1 LNNSAPLLAVKD
13 LLVRYGPVEA
23 LHGVSLDVY
32 PGEIVALIG
41 SNGAGKS
48 TTLRAISG
56 MIPVESGS
64 VSLSGEAITNLPGH
78 QIVRRGLA
86 HIPEGRQIFGDQSVF
101 DNLLLGGFSLDSHIS
116 RSLAEQEIKRF
127 PVLYE
132 RRGQRAGTLSG
143 GEQQM
148 LAISRGLMSRPRL
161 LLMDEPSMGLA
172 PLLVRQVAQTILD
185 LNAEGVTV
193 LLVEQLASM
202 ALAVADRAY
211 VLQNGVVRLTARA
224 KTCPRTRRSF
234 AYTWA
239 ARRAHLPDYRQRK
252 GFSSLTTRL
261 AEGSRIQCVAQLPK
275 AVSAWASTLAERS
288 PI

>member
-1 LNNSAPLLAVKD
+1 MNAAPLLSVTD
-13 LLVRYGPVEA
+13 VVVRYGQIEA
-23 LHGVSLDVY
+23 LHGVSLDVF
-32 PGEIVALIG
+32 PGEVVALIG

-48 TTLRAISG
+48 TTLRAVSG
-56 MIPVESGS
+56 MIPVVGGS
-64 VSLSGEAITNLPGH
+64 VFFDGQEITNMRAD

-101 DNLLLGGFSLDSHIS
+101 DNLLLGGFSLDNRASHD
-116 RSLAEQEIKRF
+116 LADTEIRRF

-132 RRGQRAGTLSG
+132 RRKQRAGTLSG

-148 LAISRGLMSRPRL
+148 PAISRGLMSRPKM

-185 LNAEGVTV
+185 LNAQGVTV

-211 VLQNGVVRLTARA
+211 VIQNGVVRLQGTSKEVGENPEVVRL
-224 KTCPRTRRSF
+224 
-234 AYTWA
+234 YLGGA
-239 ARRAHLPDYRQRK
+239 A
-252 GFSSLTTRL
+252 
-261 AEGSRIQCVAQLPK
+261 
-275 AVSAWASTLAERS
+275 SASA
-288 PI
+288 

>member
-1 LNNSAPLLAVKD
+1 MNAAPLLSVTD
-13 LLVRYGPVEA
+13 LTVRYGQIEA
-23 LHGVSLDVY
+23 LHGVSLEVF
-32 PGEIVALIG
+32 PGEVVALIG

-48 TTLRAISG
+48 TTLRAVSG
-56 MIPVESGS
+56 MIAAASGS
-64 VSLSGEAITNLPGH
+64 VFFDGHQITNLRGD

-101 DNLLLGGFSLDSHIS
+101 DNLLLGGFSLDSS
-116 RSLAEQEIKRF
+116 ALRSQADQEIRRF

-132 RRGQRAGTLSG
+132 RRKQRAGTLSG

-148 LAISRGLMSRPRL
+148 LAISRGLMSRPKM

-185 LNAEGVTV
+185 LNAQGVTM

-211 VLQNGVVRLTARA
+211 VIQNGVVRLQGPS
-224 KTCPRTRRSF
+224 KDV
-234 AYTWA
+234 A
-239 ARRAHLPDYRQRK
+239 ANPEVV
-252 GFSSLTTRL
+252 RL
-261 AEGSRIQCVAQLPK
+261 YLGGAA
-275 AVSAWASTLAERS
+275 SASA
-288 PI
+288 

>member
-1 LNNSAPLLAVKD
+1 MTDIPLLSVSD
-13 LLVRYGPVEA
+13 LVVRYGQIEA
-23 LHGVSLDVY
+23 LHGVSLEVF
-32 PGEIVALIG
+32 PGEVVALIG

-48 TTLRAISG
+48 TTLRAVSG
-56 MIPVESGS
+56 MIPVAGGS
-64 VSLSGEAITNLPGH
+64 VFFDGQEITNLRGD

-101 DNLLLGGFSLDSHIS
+101 DNLLLGGFSLEGSTS
-116 RSLAEQEIKRF
+116 RSLADREIRRF

-132 RRGQRAGTLSG
+132 RRKQRAGTLSG

-148 LAISRGLMSRPRL
+148 LAISRGLMSRPKM

-185 LNAEGVTV
+185 LNAQGVTV

-211 VLQNGVVRLTARA
+211 VIQNGVVRLQGPSRDV
-224 KTCPRTRRSF
+224 
-234 AYTWA
+234 A
-239 ARRAHLPDYRQRK
+239 ANPEVV
-252 GFSSLTTRL
+252 RL
-261 AEGSRIQCVAQLPK
+261 YLGGAASGSA
-275 AVSAWASTLAERS
+275 
-288 PI
+288 

>member
-1 LNNSAPLLAVKD
+1 MSSQPLLSITNLV
-13 LLVRYGPVEA
+13 VRYGQVEA
-23 LHGVSLDVY
+23 LHGVSLDVH

-56 MIPVESGS
+56 LIRAASGG
-64 VSLSGEAITNLPGH
+64 VRFDGQDITNLRGD

-101 DNLLLGGFSLDSHIS
+101 DNLLLGGISLDTRAS
-116 RSLAEQEIKRF
+116 RTLAEQEIRRF
-127 PVLYE
+127 PVLVE
-132 RRGQRAGTLSG
+132 RRHQRAGTLSG

-148 LAISRGLMSRPRL
+148 LAISRGLMSRPKL

-185 LNAEGVTV
+185 LNAQGMTV
-193 LLVEQLASM
+193 LLVEQMASM

-211 VLQNGVVRLTARA
+211 VIQNGMVRLEGSSESVAHNPEVVRL
-224 KTCPRTRRSF
+224 
-234 AYTWA
+234 YLGGA
-239 ARRAHLPDYRQRK
+239 A
-252 GFSSLTTRL
+252 
-261 AEGSRIQCVAQLPK
+261 GSIA
-275 AVSAWASTLAERS
+275 
-288 PI
+288 

>member
-1 LNNSAPLLAVKD
+1 MTAPLLEVRD
-13 LLVRYGPVEA
+13 LAVRYGPVEA

-56 MIPVESGS
+56 MIPVESGT
-64 VSLSGEAITNLPGH
+64 VSLDGTAITNLPGH

-86 HIPEGRQIFGDQSVF
+86 HIPEGRQIFGDQSVY
-101 DNLLLGGFSLDSHIS
+101 DNLLLGGFSLDSRVS
-116 RSLAEQEIKRF
+116 RATAEQEIRRF

-211 VLQNGVVRLTARA
+211 VLQNGVVRLTGSSSELARN
-224 KTCPRTRRSF
+224 PEVVRI
-234 AYTWA
+234 YLGGA
-239 ARRAHLPDYRQRK
+239 A
-252 GFSSLTTRL
+252 
-261 AEGSRIQCVAQLPK
+261 
-275 AVSAWASTLAERS
+275 SASA
-288 PI
+288 

>member
-1 LNNSAPLLAVKD
+1 MTDKPLLSVTD
-13 LLVRYGPVEA
+13 LTVRYGQIEA
-23 LHGVSLDVY
+23 LHGVSLEVF
-32 PGEIVALIG
+32 PGEVVALIG

-48 TTLRAISG
+48 TTLRAVSG
-56 MIPVESGS
+56 MIPIASGS
-64 VSLSGEAITNLPGH
+64 VLFDGHEITNLRGD

-101 DNLLLGGFSLDSHIS
+101 DNLLLGGFSLDSS
-116 RSLAEQEIKRF
+116 ALRSQADQEIRRF

-132 RRGQRAGTLSG
+132 RRKQRAGTLSG

-148 LAISRGLMSRPRL
+148 LVISRGLMSRPKM

-185 LNAEGVTV
+185 LNAQGVTV

-211 VLQNGVVRLTARA
+211 VIQNGVVRLQGAS
-224 KTCPRTRRSF
+224 KDV
-234 AYTWA
+234 A
-239 ARRAHLPDYRQRK
+239 ANPEVV
-252 GFSSLTTRL
+252 RL
-261 AEGSRIQCVAQLPK
+261 YLGGAA
-275 AVSAWASTLAERS
+275 SASA
-288 PI
+288 

>member
-1 LNNSAPLLAVKD
+1 MTDIPLLSVAD
-13 LLVRYGPVEA
+13 LVVRYGQIEA
-23 LHGVSLDVY
+23 LHGVSLEVF
-32 PGEIVALIG
+32 PGEVVALIG

-48 TTLRAISG
+48 TTLRAVSG
-56 MIPVESGS
+56 IIPVAAGS
-64 VSLSGEAITNLPGH
+64 VVFDGREITNMRGD

-101 DNLLLGGFSLDSHIS
+101 DNLLLGGFSLDGSTS
-116 RSLAEQEIKRF
+116 RSLADQEIRRF

-132 RRGQRAGTLSG
+132 RRKQRAGTLSG

-148 LAISRGLMSRPRL
+148 LAISRGLMSRPKM

-185 LNAEGVTV
+185 LNAQGVTV

-211 VLQNGVVRLTARA
+211 VIQNGVVRLQGPSADV
-224 KTCPRTRRSF
+224 
-234 AYTWA
+234 A
-239 ARRAHLPDYRQRK
+239 ANPEVV
-252 GFSSLTTRL
+252 RL
-261 AEGSRIQCVAQLPK
+261 YLGGA
-275 AVSAWASTLAERS
+275 ASTSA
-288 PI
+288 

>member
-1 LNNSAPLLAVKD
+1 LLTVTD

-64 VSLSGEAITNLPGH
+64 VALDGESITNLPSH
-78 QIVRRGLA
+78 EIVARGLA

-101 DNLLLGGFSLDSHIS
+101 DNLLLGGFSLDSRTS
-116 RSLAEQEIKRF
+116 RSLAEQEIRRF

-211 VLQNGVVRLTARA
+211 VLQNGVVRLTGSSQQLTQNPEVVRL
-224 KTCPRTRRSF
+224 
-234 AYTWA
+234 YLGGA
-239 ARRAHLPDYRQRK
+239 A
-252 GFSSLTTRL
+252 
-261 AEGSRIQCVAQLPK
+261 
-275 AVSAWASTLAERS
+275 
-288 PI
+288 

>member
-1 LNNSAPLLAVKD
+1 MSDIPLLSVSD
-13 LLVRYGPVEA
+13 LVVRYGQIEA
-23 LHGVSLDVY
+23 LHGVSLEVF
-32 PGEIVALIG
+32 PGEVVALIG

-48 TTLRAISG
+48 TTLRAVSG
-56 MIPVESGS
+56 MIPVTGGS
-64 VSLSGEAITNLPGH
+64 IFFDRQQITNLRGD

-101 DNLLLGGFSLDSHIS
+101 DNLLLGGFSLEGSTS
-116 RSLAEQEIKRF
+116 RNLADREIRRF

-132 RRGQRAGTLSG
+132 RRKQRAGTLSG

-148 LAISRGLMSRPRL
+148 LAISRGLMSRPKM

-185 LNAEGVTV
+185 LNAQGVTV

-211 VLQNGVVRLTARA
+211 VIQNGVVRLQGPS
-224 KTCPRTRRSF
+224 KDV
-234 AYTWA
+234 A
-239 ARRAHLPDYRQRK
+239 ANPEVV
-252 GFSSLTTRL
+252 RL
-261 AEGSRIQCVAQLPK
+261 YLGGAA
-275 AVSAWASTLAERS
+275 SASA
-288 PI
+288 

>member
-1 LNNSAPLLAVKD
+1 MSATPMLAVKG
-13 LLVRYGPVEA
+13 LAVRYGQIEA
-23 LHGVSLDVY
+23 LHGVSLEVY
-32 PGEIVALIG
+32 PGQVVALIG

-48 TTLRAISG
+48 TTLRAVSG
-56 MIPVESGS
+56 MIPVAAGS
-64 VSLSGEAITNLPGH
+64 VFFDGQDITNLRGD

-101 DNLLLGGFSLDSHIS
+101 DNLLLGGFSLDSRTS
-116 RSLAEQEIKRF
+116 RGLAEQEIRRF
-127 PVLYE
+127 PVLFE
-132 RRGQRAGTLSG
+132 RRAQRAGTLSG

-211 VLQNGVVRLTARA
+211 VLQNGAVGLAGSSQELARNPEVVRL
-224 KTCPRTRRSF
+224 
-234 AYTWA
+234 YLGGA
-239 ARRAHLPDYRQRK
+239 A
-252 GFSSLTTRL
+252 
-261 AEGSRIQCVAQLPK
+261 
-275 AVSAWASTLAERS
+275 SASA
-288 PI
+288 

>member
-1 LNNSAPLLAVKD
+1 MNAAPLLSVTD
-13 LLVRYGPVEA
+13 LAVRYGQIEA
-23 LHGVSLDVY
+23 LHGVSLEVF
-32 PGEIVALIG
+32 PGEVVALIG

-56 MIPVESGS
+56 MIPLVGGS
-64 VSLSGEAITNLPGH
+64 VVFDGQDITNLRAD

-101 DNLLLGGFSLDSHIS
+101 DNLLLGGFSLDTRAS
-116 RSLAEQEIKRF
+116 RSLADQELQRF

-132 RRGQRAGTLSG
+132 RRKQRAGTLSG

-148 LAISRGLMSRPRL
+148 LAIARGLMSRPKM

-185 LNAEGVTV
+185 LNAQDVTV

-202 ALAVADRAY
+202 ALAVADRVY
-211 VLQNGVVRLTARA
+211 VIQNGVVRLHGSSKEVGENPEVVRL
-224 KTCPRTRRSF
+224 
-234 AYTWA
+234 YLGGA
-239 ARRAHLPDYRQRK
+239 A
-252 GFSSLTTRL
+252 
-261 AEGSRIQCVAQLPK
+261 
-275 AVSAWASTLAERS
+275 SASA
-288 PI
+288 

>member
-1 LNNSAPLLAVKD
+1 VF
-13 LLVRYGPVEA
+13 
-23 LHGVSLDVY
+23 
-32 PGEIVALIG
+32 PGEVVALIG

-48 TTLRAISG
+48 TTLRAVSG
-56 MIPVESGS
+56 MIPVAGGS
-64 VSLSGEAITNLPGH
+64 VFFDGQEITNLRGD

-101 DNLLLGGFSLDSHIS
+101 DNLLLGGFSLDGSTS
-116 RSLAEQEIKRF
+116 RGLAEQEMRRF

-132 RRGQRAGTLSG
+132 RRKQRAGTLSG

-148 LAISRGLMSRPRL
+148 LAISRGLMSRPKM

-185 LNAEGVTV
+185 LNAQGVTV

-211 VLQNGVVRLTARA
+211 VIQNGVVRLQGPSRDV
-224 KTCPRTRRSF
+224 
-234 AYTWA
+234 A
-239 ARRAHLPDYRQRK
+239 ANPEVV
-252 GFSSLTTRL
+252 RL
-261 AEGSRIQCVAQLPK
+261 YLGGAA
-275 AVSAWASTLAERS
+275 SASA
-288 PI
+288 

>member
-1 LNNSAPLLAVKD
+1 MNAPLLVVHD
-13 LLVRYGPVEA
+13 LVVRYDQVEA
-23 LHGVSLDVY
+23 LHGVSLEVY

-56 MIPVESGS
+56 MVPVASGS
-64 VSLSGEAITNLPGH
+64 VVFDGQQISGLRSD

-86 HIPEGRQIFGDQSVF
+86 HIPEGRQIFGDQSVY
-101 DNLLLGGFSLDSHIS
+101 DNLLLGGFSLDGRQS
-116 RSLAEQEIKRF
+116 RALADQEIRRF

-132 RRGQRAGTLSG
+132 RRTQRAGTLSG

-148 LAISRGLMSRPRL
+148 LAISRGLMSRPKM

-185 LNAEGVTV
+185 LHAQGATV

-211 VLQNGVVRLTARA
+211 VIQNGVVRLQGPSRA
-224 KTCPRTRRSF
+224 VATNPEVVRL
-234 AYTWA
+234 YLGGA
-239 ARRAHLPDYRQRK
+239 AIAN
-252 GFSSLTTRL
+252 
-261 AEGSRIQCVAQLPK
+261 
-275 AVSAWASTLAERS
+275 
-288 PI
+288 